1 MSIKTTLRHHIFFT
15 SLAKAES
22 LVTYHAGK
30 GVGEQAPSSLLM
42 GVKIS
47 TTPLEGTLATV

>member
-22 LVTYHAGK
+22 LVTYHVGK
-30 GVGEQAPSSLLM
+30 DVREQAPSSLLM
-42 GVKIS
+42 GVK
-47 TTPLEGTLATV
+47 